1 MLFLNVLTLSHTLFN
16 LHLQWTI
23 GCSQEAYETL
33 MLKYSKLMKTVKK
46 NYNNYVKSPPE
57 DFCHLDQPRPS
68 DLKSHMVHL
77 SSSLRCF
84 KITMFKKENTVTIIP
99 YWGFHLLVMK
109 AAYTGN
115 MLFIAKCLQKHSVR
129 PFLLSCHLKHKCK
142 HGGTKSFA
150 GFFFSLVQNAR
161 VQDTGVTEAAV
172 LCLVLNYSV
181 EFQSAS

>member
-1 MLFLNVLTLSHTLFN
+1 MDHW
-16 LHLQWTI
+16 LQSGSVRDTDVKI
-23 GCSQEAYETL
+23 QQINEDG
-33 MLKYSKLMKTVKK
+33 KK

-150 GFFFSLVQNAR
+150 GFCFFFLSAKCKSAR
-161 VQDTGVTEAAV
+161 HGVTEAAV

>member
-1 MLFLNVLTLSHTLFN
+1 
-16 LHLQWTI
+16 
-23 GCSQEAYETL
+23 
-33 MLKYSKLMKTVKK
+33 
-46 NYNNYVKSPPE
+46 
-57 DFCHLDQPRPS
+57 
-68 DLKSHMVHL
+68 MVHL

-161 VQDTGVTEAAV
+161 VQDTGSQKQLFSAWCWTTQLNSNLHLNMDSVPNKHVIIYV
-172 LCLVLNYSV
+172 LAKHAFSCITN
-181 EFQSAS
+181 

>member
-1 MLFLNVLTLSHTLFN
+1 MDHW
-16 LHLQWTI
+16 LQSGSIRDTDVKI
-23 GCSQEAYETL
+23 QQINEDG
-33 MLKYSKLMKTVKK
+33 KK

-150 GFFFSLVQNAR
+150 GFFFFFPQCKMQECKTRGHRSSCSLLGA
-161 VQDTGVTEAAV
+161 E
-172 LCLVLNYSV
+172 LLS
-181 EFQSAS
+181 